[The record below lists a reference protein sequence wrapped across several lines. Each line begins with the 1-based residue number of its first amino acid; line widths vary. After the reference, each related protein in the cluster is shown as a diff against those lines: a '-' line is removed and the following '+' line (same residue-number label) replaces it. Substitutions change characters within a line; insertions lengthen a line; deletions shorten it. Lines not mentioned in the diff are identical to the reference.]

1 VDVVFAHCCLM
12 CFPTGDGFLMLALSA
27 IATLVSVICFPLAF
41 LTLLYPHV
49 ASRFGRWRGFLLYLG
64 LSLGTLLLAAWSA
77 PDSETSLADWTWIDW
92 SVASVLGGGAGG
104 YLVWNYRRK
113 LLQAKQ
119 IRASRTDPQKSRTRK
134 KRPRPS
140 NSS

>member
-1 VDVVFAHCCLM
+1 
-12 CFPTGDGFLMLALSA
+12 MLALSA

-92 SVASVLGGGAGG
+92 SVASVLGGE
-104 YLVWNYRRK
+104 LVAILFGTIEGNFY
-113 LLQAKQ
+113 
-119 IRASRTDPQKSRTRK
+119 
-134 KRPRPS
+134 RPS
-140 NSS
+140 RLGRVGPILKNLELERSDLGHRILPKR